1 MSDFRGHVFI
11 ATSVDGFIAK
21 PDGDLA
27 WLTERGEDIPD
38 SGYDAFVETVD
49 ALIMGRTTY
58 ETVLGFEGEWPYP
71 KPVFVLST
79 TLDPATVTQPD
90 VSVHRSLDEALDAF
104 SAAGFTDA
112 YVDGGRT
119 IQAFMAAGL
128 IERITI
134 SLAPVLIGSGA
145 RLFGSVAKDVPL
157 ELVSVKNLG
166 AGFAQ
171 LEYRVGGLAD

>member
-1 MSDFRGHVFI
+1 MSGFRGHVFI

-21 PDGDLA
+21 PDGDLT
-27 WLTERGEDIPD
+27 WLTERGEAIPD
-38 SGYDAFVETVD
+38 SGYDAFVDSID

-58 ETVLGFEGEWPYP
+58 ETVVGFEGDWPYP

-90 VSVHRSLDEALDAF
+90 VSVHRSLDEALEAF
-104 SAAGFTDA
+104 VAAGFVDA

-119 IQAFMAAGL
+119 IQTFIAAGL
-128 IERITI
+128 IERIII
-134 SLAPVLIGSGA
+134 SFAPVLIGSGA

-157 ELVSVKNLG
+157 ELVSAKDLG

-171 LEYRVGGLAD
+171 LEYRVTAPGD